1 MASRFKVKR
10 LDALFLAVFYAAV
23 GVAQIAVLAMT
34 NFGLVTAG
42 ALAVLSFI
50 AAYGLF
56 TVKKWS
62 IWLVIL
68 LFFPQLVFG
77 ASTLYASTVAYTLYS
92 GVSFIILDALLII
105 FIVLSFI
112 SFVYV
117 ASKRKT
123 FE

>member
-1 MASRFKVKR
+1 M
-10 LDALFLAVFYAAV
+10 

-34 NFGLVTAG
+34 NFSLVTSG

-68 LFFPQLVFG
+68 LFFPLLGFG
-77 ASTLYASTVAYTLYS
+77 ASTLYASTVAYTIYS
-92 GVSFIILDALLII
+92 GVSFILLDALLII
-105 FIVLSFI
+105 FMVLAFI

-123 FE
+123 WE